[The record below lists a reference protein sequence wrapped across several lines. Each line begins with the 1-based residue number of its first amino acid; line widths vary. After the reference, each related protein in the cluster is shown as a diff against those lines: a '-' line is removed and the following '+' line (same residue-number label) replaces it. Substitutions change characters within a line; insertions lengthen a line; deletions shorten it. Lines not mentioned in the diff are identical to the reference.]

1 MRDRAH
7 AVGTPQGLCQH
18 HGDPHTPPPPR
29 GTDFAPG
36 GNRRSFS
43 PWPVGGNMV
52 PPAPTSVLGGGAG
65 AAPPPWMDGH
75 GQTGAAGPALL
86 FLKDLGPTCGVS
98 ALSVFR
104 GPSVCVPQ
112 PHGGGCVCGGL
123 CVPPCILP
131 QHCCCLGASPGR
143 LGPLPLRLPR
153 GPPCGAP
160 PPPYKRGGSVCVC
173 SLLPW
178 RGFICVPAL
187 TPPFRPPATPLAVA
201 VGGHVASLFTS
212 RPRPPRDSPPHAMTS
227 VT

>member
-1 MRDRAH
+1 M
-7 AVGTPQGLCQH
+7 GTPI
-18 HGDPHTPPPPR
+18 PPPPPR

-160 PPPYKRGGSVCVC
+160 PPPPPQARWFRLRLLSAPLAWFHLRASADSALSPSGHASCRRGGRS
-173 SLLPW
+173 
-178 RGFICVPAL
+178 RGITVYLA
-187 TPPFRPPATPLAVA
+187 TPPAT
-201 VGGHVASLFTS
+201 
-212 RPRPPRDSPPHAMTS
+212 
-227 VT
+227 